1 MSQILKRLKR
11 DGRISLRSQVVVALR
26 DAILSGNLKPDSTLN
41 EKDLAKQFKVSK
53 TPVREALTLLDHEG
67 LIKTLPRKGY
77 YLTPITVQY
86 IHEFFDLRIIL
97 ESAAAEMAASK
108 ITDEQVNQVSALV
121 PDANPDADIAER
133 LDRNVEFHYA
143 IAQISGNERLATL
156 IKGLLREMQRVIAAG
171 YVLGQHEKVLAALR
185 EGDGRRAAEAMRD
198 HIEEVRRKALR
209 VVGA

>member
-1 MSQILKRLKR
+1 
-11 DGRISLRSQVVVALR
+11 
-26 DAILSGNLKPDSTLN
+26 
-41 EKDLAKQFKVSK
+41 
-53 TPVREALTLLDHEG
+53 
-67 LIKTLPRKGY
+67 
-77 YLTPITVQY
+77 
-86 IHEFFDLRIIL
+86 
-97 ESAAAEMAASK
+97 
-108 ITDEQVNQVSALV
+108 LV